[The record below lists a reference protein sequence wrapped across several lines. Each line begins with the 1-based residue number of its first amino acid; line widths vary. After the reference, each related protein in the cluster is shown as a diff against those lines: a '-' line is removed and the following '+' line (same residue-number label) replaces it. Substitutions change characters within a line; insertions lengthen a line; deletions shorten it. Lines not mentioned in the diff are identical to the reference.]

1 MCRYRKVIRAGGL
14 ASVAIN
20 GGNTVEVCIK
30 RLSQT
35 EGDERTLDG
44 KVVWS
49 GVITAVQPRIRLTRS
64 FDERNH
70 SYLGYL
76 LRITGTLDGADSEF
90 RVGVGPEAPAKQQF
104 RIGDVI
110 EGVGVRVVDPRLEV
124 ADIYRASKL
133 SVLRRGRELNCSP
146 PWHGLAP
153 PLPIYRERAHRRL
166 AAATYESKCQ
176 SCIWGCAMPVEI
188 IVDHWN
194 PQRRRY
200 RTETFAM
207 DPCRVLYIGR
217 GQRARFRATMEWSM
231 KSLTGWIGI

>member
-1 MCRYRKVIRAGGL
+1 M
-14 ASVAIN
+14 
-20 GGNTVEVCIK
+20 EVCIK
-30 RLSQT
+30 RLSQPD
-35 EGDERTLDG
+35 GDQRILDG

-64 FDERNH
+64 FDERSH

-76 LRITGTLDGADSEF
+76 LRITGTLNGADSEF
-90 RVGVGPEAPAKQQF
+90 RVGIGPEAHAKHQF
-104 RIGDVI
+104 QIGDSI
-110 EGVGVRVVDPRLEV
+110 EGVGIRVVDPRLEI

-133 SVLRRGRELNCSP
+133 SVLRRGSELDCGP

-153 PLPIYRERAHRRL
+153 PLPVYRERGYRRL

-200 RTETFAM
+200 RTETFCYG
-207 DPCRVLYIGR
+207 PLSCPIYRSGPTRKVPGR
-217 GQRARFRATMEWSM
+217 NGMVHEEPD
-231 KSLTGWIGI
+231 